1 MALATYG
8 KQQLAEEIRQKVRHF
23 QLIGTYYPNGLEGGS
38 EQVFPVVATPGT
50 FSNEY
55 LLGTSDPSI
64 FGFTRANN
72 VLTLSTQYAPG
83 GSEELEF
90 QMEVGIGEAIVITG
104 VRIFQ
109 GKQVLTAWVCD
120 PRPSQQDTYDSYEI
134 LDHNFGE
141 SVTFTSNGTFTITGF
156 ELTVN

>member
-1 MALATYG
+1 MALAPYG

-23 QLIGTYYPNGLEGGS
+23 QLIGTYYPNGLEGGN

-50 FSNEY
+50 FSNDY
-55 LLGTSDPSI
+55 LLGTSNPNI
-64 FGFTRANN
+64 YAFTRTDNA
-72 VLTLSTQYAPG
+72 LELSTQYAPG

-90 QMEVGIGEAIVITG
+90 QMQVGIGEAIVITG

-109 GKQVLTAWVCD
+109 GKQVLDEWVCA
-120 PRPSQQDTYDSYEI
+120 PNQPEIYDSYEI
-134 LDHNFGE
+134 LDHTFGQ